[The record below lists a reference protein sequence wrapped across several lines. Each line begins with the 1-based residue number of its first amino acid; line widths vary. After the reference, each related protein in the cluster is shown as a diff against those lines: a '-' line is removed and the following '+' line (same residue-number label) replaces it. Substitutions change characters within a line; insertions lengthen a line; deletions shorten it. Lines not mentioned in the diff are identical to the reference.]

1 MEWLEKSQKFI
12 SALRYYYPDVNATQQ
27 DLENAFEKF
36 LKGFP
41 DLIKKNIKT
50 LREKHNVSQREL
62 ASKLNITQSSY
73 SGWETGAHVPKLENL
88 KQLAVLLDLDPY
100 EFIGDTSKNVNDAV
114 YSVPVF
120 DNDFFFSKDFV
131 FLSNKLAKIDVV
143 TAKEYGVKE
152 FRSCSSPLKDSFVFF
167 NRSDDMVGTR
177 NTIPSNSYVYC
188 TFESLKVFD
197 SLDRLAAANYKV
209 ALVKLG
215 EGSPLLRQVILDSNH
230 LILRAWNDK
239 VPDMIFPV
247 YKSSIGV
254 YSSRNYTSMANGELI
269 YAKSVEIYGVAY
281 EYAKK
286 IDVAG

>member
-27 DLENAFEKF
+27 DLESAFEKF

-50 LREKHNVSQREL
+50 LRERHNVSQREL

-100 EFIGDTSKNVNDAV
+100 EFIGDTSKPNSDTA

-120 DNDFFFSKDFV
+120 GTDYFNNKDITL
-131 FLSNKLAKIDVV
+131 LSGEVAKIDVLN
-143 TAKEYGVKE
+143 AAEYGVKE
-152 FRSCSSPLKDSFVFF
+152 FRSCTSPLKDTFVFY
-167 NRSDDMVGTR
+167 NRSEDMVGTR
-177 NTIPSNSYVYC
+177 NTIPANSYVYC
-188 TFESLKVFD
+188 SFEDLKVED
-197 SLDRLAAANYKV
+197 RLKRLAAANDKV

-215 EGSPLLRQVILDSNH
+215 EGAPILRLVIFDSNH

-247 YKSSIGV
+247 SSGSMGV
-254 YSSRNYTSMANGELI
+254 YGSRDYVSMANGEFI
-269 YAKSVEIYGVAY
+269 YAEGVEIYGIAY

-286 IDVAG
+286 IDVTH